1 MLLVSAGPA
10 LEGLYCPVP
19 QKVLVACY
27 IKVSGLEDLTAAFI
41 EYGLHVHG

>member
-1 MLLVSAGPA
+1 MLLVSAGPT
-10 LEGLYCPVP
+10 LEGVYCPVP

-27 IKVSGLEDLTAAFI
+27 TQVLGSGDLTAAFI